1 MPYCEHNFPVLCTL
15 QHWHLGAYKVIS
27 YISKII
33 INHQLSFFL
42 AAGLQDEQLKK
53 ILKQHEKELEKLQS
67 QQEEDRAEQELN
79 MKVGTKCLSR
89 FPIILFWINF
99 LFELS

>member
-53 ILKQHEKELEKLQS
+53 ILKQLEKLQS
-67 QQEEDRAEQELN
+67 QQEEDRAEQEQN